1 MSCLKPG
8 VAPWAWSLALIG
20 ALHLG
25 PVHAQGAAPHS
36 APAAAPAASAPPPSS
51 DLDGPLFFQLMLAE
65 FELASGRPGPAYE
78 YVMEAARRLK
88 RDELF
93 RRAVDIAIQARAGE
107 QALVAA
113 RAWRLAR
120 PAALDAARTEVQ
132 VLGALNRLGEAVDP
146 LRAVVR
152 LSPAEDRAGLI
163 SSLPRVVGRA
173 SDRRQAATLLDE
185 VLKPFFTDP
194 ALATAAR
201 LASARGWL
209 AAGEAEQALKAAEAI
224 QKADAAAPGPTLIAL
239 ELWSGRP
246 ATDPLAVRA
255 QALISAFLDSG
266 KAETPVRL
274 AWARALVGAQRY
286 ADAVP
291 QFEQVV
297 RERPND
303 ADPYL
308 TLGALHL
315 DLKQLDPARAA
326 LQRYVALT
334 EAARVPVAPPS
345 PASAPANGANSST
358 PAASD
363 AGTDAEAPEERG
375 ADGLVEAWLMLARIA
390 EQQQQFADAE
400 RWLSKVQD
408 PARALD
414 VQTRRATLLARQ
426 GRVAEAREAIRRA
439 PERDAQDAR
448 AKFAAEAGVLR
459 DIKRYADAYTVL
471 EAATRQFPEDSDLL
485 YERAMLAERLQRMDD
500 AERLLRRVMALKP
513 DSPHA
518 YNALGYSLADRGLRL
533 EEARG
538 LIVRALEL
546 APGDPF
552 ITDSLGWVE
561 FRLGR
566 NEEAL
571 RHLQAAWAARP
582 DTEIGAHLGEV
593 LWVLGRRDEALNI
606 WRAARERDAAN
617 EVLKETL
624 ARLKVSP

>member
-8 VAPWAWSLALIG
+8 VAPWAWALALAG

-25 PVHAQGAAPHS
+25 PVHAQGAAPTA
-36 APAAAPAASAPPPSS
+36 APVAAPASGPAASVPPASS

-107 QALVAA
+107 QALTAA

-120 PAALDAARTEVQ
+120 PTSLDAARTEVQ

-185 VLKPFFTDP
+185 VLRPFFTDP

-255 QALISAFLDSG
+255 QTLISAFLDSG

-286 ADAVP
+286 ADAVA

-297 RERPND
+297 RERPED
-303 ADPYL
+303 AGPFL

-315 DLKQLDPARAA
+315 DLKQLDPARVA

-334 EAARVPVAPPS
+334 EAARAPAAAPS
-345 PASAPANGANSST
+345 PASAAAAT
-358 PAASD
+358 PPQSD
-363 AGTDAEAPEERG
+363 APADAEAAAERG

-459 DIKRYADAYTVL
+459 DVKRYTDAYTVL

-500 AERLLRRVMALKP
+500 AERLLRRVMTLKP

-593 LWVLGRRDEALNI
+593 LWVLGRREEALRI

>member
-8 VAPWAWSLALIG
+8 VAPWAWALVLAG
-20 ALHLG
+20 ALQLG
-25 PVHAQGAAPHS
+25 PVHAQGG
-36 APAAAPAASAPPPSS
+36 APAAAAATPAASGPPPSS

-93 RRAVDIAIQARAGE
+93 RRAVDIAIGARAGE
-107 QALVAA
+107 QALTAA

-120 PAALDAARTEVQ
+120 PTSLDAARTEVQ
-132 VLGALNRLGEAVDP
+132 VLSALNRFGEAIEP

-201 LASARGWL
+201 LASARSWL
-209 AAGEAEQALKAAEAI
+209 AAGEAEQALTAAEAI
-224 QKADAAAPGPTLIAL
+224 QKTDAAAPGPTLIAL
-239 ELWSGRP
+239 ELWSSRP

-255 QALISAFLDSG
+255 QALITAFLDSG
-266 KAETPVRL
+266 KAETPIRL
-274 AWARALVGAQRY
+274 AWARALVSAQRY
-286 ADAVP
+286 TDAVT

-297 RERPND
+297 RERPGD
-303 ADPYL
+303 AGPYL

-315 DLKQLDPARAA
+315 DLKQLDPARVA
-326 LQRYVALT
+326 LERYVTLAEATRVPPAASAAPSAPEGT
-334 EAARVPVAPPS
+334 EAAPAGSEPS
-345 PASAPANGANSST
+345 
-358 PAASD
+358 
-363 AGTDAEAPEERG
+363 AERE
-375 ADGLVEAWLMLARIA
+375 ADGLVEAWLMLARIS
-390 EQQQQFADAE
+390 EQQQRFADAE

-426 GRVAEAREAIRRA
+426 GRVAEARDAIRRA

-459 DIKRYADAYTVL
+459 DIKRYAEAYTVL

-500 AERLLRRVMALKP
+500 AERLLRRVMELKP

-593 LWVLGRRDEALNI
+593 LWVLGRREEALRI